1 MKQRIRLPVDQLE
14 IGMHVVELDRP
25 WLETPFL
32 FQGFTL
38 ENTADIKAVQQYC
51 QYVYVELTRDQ
62 LRSTVAPTG
71 KTSEAPPRK
80 AAAEDEKRGFFGM
93 FKKRSATLEV
103 QVPVEK
109 EVPKAVEVHEKTS
122 KLVRTMMDDIRFGS
136 LVNTAALKEQVNE
149 CVESIIRNPDAM
161 LWLTQL
167 KEKDENSATHALN
180 ACILSVVF
188 GRFLGLPKDELD
200 KLGLC
205 GLLHDV
211 GKTQVPTAILRK
223 PGALT
228 ADEMAEMKKHT
239 IHGRNILMATSDMYY
254 GAVDAAYTHHE
265 RMDGSG
271 YPRGLMGSQISPYA
285 RMLAIIDAYD
295 DLTSPQVYRGEL
307 TAFEALKTINKDK
320 GTKFDEQLVKH
331 FVAMIG
337 VFPVGSIV
345 ELSNGEVGI
354 VISTNRKHLTL
365 PRVLILLDSQK
376 FPAKERIID
385 LADAVGETPPQPLK
399 ISRILRNGDYGID
412 AQALQKRG
420 LQLKVS

>member
-1 MKQRIRLPVDQLE
+1 
-14 IGMHVVELDRP
+14 MHVVELDRP

-38 ENTADIKAVQQYC
+38 ENQADIKAVQQYC
-51 QYVYVELTRDQ
+51 HFVYVEIERER
-62 LRSTVAPTG
+62 LRSTVAPTTTAASHPGPKGESG
-71 KTSEAPPRK
+71 KAPSGR
-80 AAAEDEKRGFFGM
+80 FFGM

-103 QVPVEK
+103 LVPIEQ
-109 EVPKAVEVHEKTS
+109 ELPKAIEAHEKTS
-122 KLVRTMMDDIRFGS
+122 RLVRTLMDDLRFGS
-136 LVNTAALKEQVNE
+136 LINSTALKEQVNE

-167 KEKDENSATHALN
+167 KEKDEHSASHALN
-180 ACILSVVF
+180 VCILAVVF
-188 GRFLGLPKDELD
+188 GRYLGLPQDELE

-211 GKTQVPTAILRK
+211 GKTQVPTALLRK
-223 PGALT
+223 AGPLS
-228 ADEMAEMKKHT
+228 ADEMQEMKKHT

-271 YPRGLMGSQISPYA
+271 YPRGLIGSQISPYA

-295 DLTSPQVYRGEL
+295 DLTSAQVYRKEL
-307 TAFEALKTINKDK
+307 TAFEALKTINQDK
-320 GTKFDEQLVKH
+320 GTKFDEPLVKH

-345 ELSNGEVGI
+345 ELSTGHVGI
-354 VISTNRKHLTL
+354 VITSNRKHLTL
-365 PRVLILLDSQK
+365 PRILLLLDSGK
-376 FPAKERIID
+376 FPLKEHILD
-385 LADAVGETPPQPLK
+385 LAEVHAGAAGSEAPK
-399 ISRILRNGDYGID
+399 IVRILRNGDYGID
-412 AQALQKRG
+412 AQALQQRG
-420 LQLKVS
+420 LQLRVI